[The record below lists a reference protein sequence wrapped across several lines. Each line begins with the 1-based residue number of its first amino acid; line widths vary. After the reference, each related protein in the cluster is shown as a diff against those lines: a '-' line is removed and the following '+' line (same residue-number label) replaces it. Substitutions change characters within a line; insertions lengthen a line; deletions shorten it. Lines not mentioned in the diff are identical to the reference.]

1 MTKLLNWLRCFAIIL
16 SRPVAWCLAL
26 LTRSGWVH
34 WEYKLARRIDPSESC
49 WFTRYLRRSE
59 TIATHYPAFRLLSA
73 LPLNPTQYLESF
85 IQEVSICFE
94 AFILCSRLIDLSVRE
109 RKLQDAEDL
118 LKRGYALG
126 VAWIRTPV
134 HLRERSPFDR
144 LIPNIL
150 ANFIVGLWV
159 VQRARQKNVASQLV
173 HPHEGW
179 LVKLAEMAN
188 IDKKL
193 LWGVWYPEAR
203 SHILTLVQSDG

>member
-1 MTKLLNWLRCFAIIL
+1 
-16 SRPVAWCLAL
+16 
-26 LTRSGWVH
+26 
-34 WEYKLARRIDPSESC
+34 
-49 WFTRYLRRSE
+49 
-59 TIATHYPAFRLLSA
+59 
-73 LPLNPTQYLESF
+73 LNPTQYLESF
-85 IQEVSICFE
+85 IQEVGICFE